1 MFYQHLDDLGP
12 APRGRLVER
21 CVTGIIT
28 PIDLPDILLQTVQNH
43 ILQGG
48 GGGEE
53 GRGGGVKVKQT
64 WRLVFRSSSAHA
76 NDDKCKR
83 ADT

>member
-1 MFYQHLDDLGP
+1 M
-12 APRGRLVER
+12 ER

-28 PIDLPDILLQTVQNH
+28 PIDLPDILLQTVENH

-48 GGGEE
+48 GGGGGE
-53 GRGGGVKVKQT
+53 GGGVKVKQT
-64 WRLVFRSSSAHA
+64 WRLVFRSSAAHA